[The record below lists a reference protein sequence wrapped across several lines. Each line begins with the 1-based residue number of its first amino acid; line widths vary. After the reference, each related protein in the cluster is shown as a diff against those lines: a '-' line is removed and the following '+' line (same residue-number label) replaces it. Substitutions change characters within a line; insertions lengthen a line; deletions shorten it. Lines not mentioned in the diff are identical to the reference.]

1 MMGNVFKL
9 GDRSFFTGRGG
20 SDFWGEGADQPI
32 LATTSAIDI
41 TLDQLPTL
49 TRNQKVNVKATITKG
64 GAEPKQVAKRNGDKG
79 LVKEDCIIEDTFGHA
94 TIHLWDDMI
103 THCKNAT
110 AYEMK
115 NLSVKNYSGNT
126 HLGTTATTTIEE
138 IEMKI
143 DNIQGPELLNNLQ
156 QTITVDEF
164 LFADK
169 VNIFITCQIQACKK
183 KMPYSVGSTVFTCP
197 SCRTSQKVRAAK
209 KGISARLCIELNG
222 KQVWLLCFQH

>member
-1 MMGNVFKL
+1 M
-9 GDRSFFTGRGG
+9 
-20 SDFWGEGADQPI
+20 
-32 LATTSAIDI
+32 
-41 TLDQLPTL
+41 
-49 TRNQKVNVKATITKG
+49 
-64 GAEPKQVAKRNGDKG
+64 AKRNGDKG

-169 VNIFITCQIQACKK
+169 VNIFMTCQIQACKK

-222 KQVWLLCFQH
+222 KQVWLTALTEVMQALLLRLDMTINDKSDDIKEDLLSLENIILVVDSVSNFILEIKEKV

>member
-1 MMGNVFKL
+1 M
-9 GDRSFFTGRGG
+9 
-20 SDFWGEGADQPI
+20 
-32 LATTSAIDI
+32 
-41 TLDQLPTL
+41 
-49 TRNQKVNVKATITKG
+49 
-64 GAEPKQVAKRNGDKG
+64 AKRNGDKG

-143 DNIQGPELLNNLQ
+143 DNIQGPELLKNLQ

-169 VNIFITCQIQACKK
+169 VNIFMTCQIQACKK

-222 KQVWLLCFQH
+222 KQVWLTALTEVMQALLSRLDMTIDDKSDDIKEALLSLENIILVVDSVSNFILEIKEKV